1 MKRLIITLLCMLSVV
16 MSLSAQDLIVK
27 MDNANIEAKVTEIST
42 EQVRYKKW
50 SNVDGPTYVLP
61 VVDINYILFANGSK
75 EVFNIK
81 QEVKPA
87 LVVAPASEVYDPALA
102 SRMYEGAKY
111 EIGDFYSKDGVE
123 GIVYMLDD
131 SQLHGMLISMDEVFL
146 PWTIFKKDN
155 VRLVGTDNV
164 ISGEVNME
172 ILAKYIKANNLSW
185 DDFPAFKWCRDKG
198 EGWYLPA
205 IDEVLNM
212 GHGFNGGS
220 RASFNRKFRNEFNSS
235 AKQNGGEGLDKM
247 VYYFSSTETD
257 SKEAMCSHMA
267 IEPPYVFNIPK
278 HQKFLVR
285 AVRKF

>member
-1 MKRLIITLLCMLSVV
+1 MKRLIITLICMLSVV

-27 MDNANIEAKVTEIST
+27 MDNTNIEAKVTEISA
-42 EQVRYKKW
+42 EQIRYKKW
-50 SNVDGPTYVLP
+50 TNVDGPTYVLP
-61 VVDINYILFANGSK
+61 IVDINYIQFVNGSK

-81 QEVKPA
+81 SAVES
-87 LVVAPASEVYDPALA
+87 APASVESDPVLE
-102 SRMYEGAKY
+102 SRIYEGARY

-123 GIVYMLDD
+123 GIVYLLDD
-131 SQLHGMLISMDEVFL
+131 SRLHGMLISMDEVFL
-146 PWTIFKKDN
+146 PWTLFKKDD

-164 ISGEVNME
+164 ISGEINMA
-172 ILAKYIKANNLSW
+172 ILEKYIQANDLSW

-205 IDEVLNM
+205 IDEVLNI

-220 RASFNRKFRNEFNSS
+220 RASFNRKFRNEFNGS
-235 AKQNGGEGLDKM
+235 AKNNGGEGLDRM
-247 VYYFSSTETD
+247 VYYFSSTESN
-257 SKEAMCSHMA
+257 SKEAVCSHMA

-278 HQKFLVR
+278 HHKFLVR